1 MSTSL
6 PEFIQKKLGFPPLR
20 KVDPVD
26 HAVKAGAEPAVR
38 EKLGQAAIPATLAA
52 LYRFAKTGKG
62 SRAVLANNSEGRKWL
77 EVIMDEKDGSAV
89 DKVTQYAGVSD
100 EEAAAIMEIIAV
112 EAVFA
117 VRDSVAHNPEPGAV
131 QRYMA
136 DQRQAILVYLPAE
149 VQLEHWL
156 ADHPGDESAEP
167 VRLAH
172 TMESRFFS
180 ACF

>member
-20 KVDPVD
+20 RVDPVD
-26 HAVKAGAEPAVR
+26 HAVKAESEPAAR

-62 SRAVLANNSEGRKWL
+62 SRAVLANDSEGRKWL
-77 EVIMDEKDGSAV
+77 EVIMSWDDGSAV
-89 DKVTQYAGVSD
+89 DKVTRYAGVSD
-100 EEAAAIMEIIAV
+100 AEAAAIMEIIAV

-117 VRDSVAHNPEPGAV
+117 IRDSVAHNPGADAV
-131 QRYMA
+131 QRYMG

-149 VQLEHWL
+149 VQLEHLL
-156 ADHPGDESAEP
+156 ADHPGDEYAQP
-167 VRLAH
+167 ARLAQSL
-172 TMESRFFS
+172 ESRFFS
-180 ACF
+180 VRV